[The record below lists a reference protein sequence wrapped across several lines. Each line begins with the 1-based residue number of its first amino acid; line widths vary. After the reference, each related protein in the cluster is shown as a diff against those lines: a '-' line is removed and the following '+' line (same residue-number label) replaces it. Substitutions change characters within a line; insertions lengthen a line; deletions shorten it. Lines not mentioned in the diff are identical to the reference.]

1 MKSSKIITIISI
13 VLIGINIFVML
24 IPNIYLSTRITILS
38 FIIPSV
44 ILIFD
49 MILKIIKE
57 KDINQK
63 SKIFILELKSLFIIY
78 CLFLTYVLFFNINY
92 RNSFRMVNLE
102 PFATIN
108 RYIKAFRNNYINPI
122 IVFINI
128 GVNIVLFMP
137 MGFFVPILFKK
148 KIKNIVSFSILNL
161 IIIFSIEVTQ
171 YLTCTGSADI
181 DDIILNIIGAI
192 ITYIVIKTKAVKNII
207 RKLFYY
213 EY

>member
-63 SKIFILELKSLFIIY
+63 SKIYFRIKKFIYNLLFIS
-78 CLFLTYVLFFNINY
+78 NIC
-92 RNSFRMVNLE
+92 
-102 PFATIN
+102 
-108 RYIKAFRNNYINPI
+108 
-122 IVFINI
+122 
-128 GVNIVLFMP
+128 
-137 MGFFVPILFKK
+137 
-148 KIKNIVSFSILNL
+148 
-161 IIIFSIEVTQ
+161 IIF
-171 YLTCTGSADI
+171 
-181 DDIILNIIGAI
+181 
-192 ITYIVIKTKAVKNII
+192 
-207 RKLFYY
+207 
-213 EY
+213 